1 VRVLGKLEP
10 WLNRMPLRTYMRK
23 AVITIEPT
31 ASLKK
36 AMDKM
41 YFHNIRRLI
50 VVDSDAKMIGIITEK
65 AIFRKLATNGGLLAD
80 YLGINYSPEHKE
92 IHERFADFMSDRF
105 RKSNF
110 SCYCRLAYTANNNKM
125 K

>member
-1 VRVLGKLEP
+1 LAVGIITETDIVRVLGKLEP

-50 VVDSDAKMIGIITEK
+50 VVDSDAKMMGIITEK
-65 AIFRKLATNGGLLAD
+65 DIFRKLATNGGLLAD
-80 YLGINYSPEHKE
+80 YLGINYSPEDK
-92 IHERFADFMSDRF
+92 
-105 RKSNF
+105 
-110 SCYCRLAYTANNNKM
+110 
-125 K
+125 